1 MFEIRIWSQKNNN
14 HYIKDE
20 HNNYLHSDG
29 SVYPCAAEYWP
40 TQEVAQIILD
50 KFQPKHVW
58 EHGDVFECKEEIE
71 GAIMIYMGAK
81 YDKPQVFYLLHSVYS
96 DLHATLP
103 ACRYL
108 KNAKFL
114 FNIRSKL

>member
-1 MFEIRIWSQKNNN
+1 MFEVTNRNSDRY
-14 HYIKDE
+14 YITDDQE
-20 HNNYLHSDG
+20 LYLHSDG
-29 SVYPCAAEYWP
+29 SVFYRSIEYWP

-58 EHGDVFECKEEIE
+58 EHGDVFECREEIE

-81 YDKPQVFYLLHSVYS
+81 YDKPQVFYLLHPTYDNLGTS
-96 DLHATLP
+96 LP

-108 KNAKFL
+108 ENAKFL